1 MPATSLGAWA
11 GCRPLADKSAERSGG
26 CQSRFALRSVRAG
39 ELGVGVGGAGARR
52 TTGACRPR
60 ARVLYAT
67 VACAACGR
75 RLCWDSHARRCA
87 LPAATPRQDP
97 LPGAARRGHGTGSVD
112 SAGLL
117 IEDHAV
123 ELHHL
128 VCAGEMHRVSLC
140 SRLHTTGGPSTG
152 GPGRRGLQHE
162 WRGTA
167 READVWEPAASPSS
181 HAESSR
187 GRRRA
192 IGWGTRSA
200 RWRTLRRAPRHCLS
214 RASTRRFA
222 RAWPCRSP
230 SRGCAMREQCANRL
244 AVSASPRPSLG
255 SRTRPQQAASRAGS
269 GVARP

>member
-11 GCRPLADKSAERSGG
+11 GCRPLADTSAERSGG

-152 GPGRRGLQHE
+152 GPGRRGPQHE
-162 WRGTA
+162 WRGTTA
-167 READVWEPAASPSS
+167 
-181 HAESSR
+181 R
-187 GRRRA
+187 GRRMGA
-192 IGWGTRSA
+192 G
-200 RWRTLRRAPRHCLS
+200 
-214 RASTRRFA
+214 RFA
-222 RAWPCRSP
+222 IFP
-230 SRGCAMREQCANRL
+230 RGK
-244 AVSASPRPSLG
+244 
-255 SRTRPQQAASRAGS
+255 
-269 GVARP
+269 

>member
-11 GCRPLADKSAERSGG
+11 GCRPLADTSAERSGG
-26 CQSRFALRSVRAG
+26 CQSRFALRSVRGG
-39 ELGVGVGGAGARR
+39 ELGVGVGGARARR

-97 LPGAARRGHGTGSVD
+97 LPGAARRGHGTRSVD

-152 GPGRRGLQHE
+152 GPGRRGPQHE
-162 WRGTA
+162 WRGTTA
-167 READVWEPAASPSS
+167 
-181 HAESSR
+181 R
-187 GRRRA
+187 GRRMGAGRFT
-192 IGWGTRSA
+192 IF
-200 RWRTLRRAPRHCLS
+200 PR
-214 RASTRRFA
+214 
-222 RAWPCRSP
+222 
-230 SRGCAMREQCANRL
+230 GK
-244 AVSASPRPSLG
+244 
-255 SRTRPQQAASRAGS
+255 
-269 GVARP
+269 